1 MPLAEYKG
9 GLIVKDGK
17 LCTTCC
23 DTPVSGKCCQ
33 YPYSNS
39 GPQPANTAEEA
50 IQLASQSASANSA
63 AIPNSIWTVGTPE
76 GVPWVEGEAWYDEAR
91 NQYECTGYWT
101 LGEKGECRSSTE
113 AGCLS
118 GPFSYFTPNATCEGP
133 DDGLYDCPEFPPQP
147 PPVPGVCLYREDGEG
162 TCTEYALNGDYWDG
176 FSSEAEAQAAG
187 DAACQ
192 DPDAPECYDCRADVQ
207 YEGDDNWSYTLTFRE
222 FSYDDEG
229 NITGCEKIITPN
241 VTETFCGGDPLADA
255 KWENNLPP
263 THCRPVGSEDECTES
278 TGVFCPNVSDCNQID
293 FDQGCP
299 EVGYCLFCTDAND
312 CGCIDGYVR
321 YGSENPCGTAGVFFP
336 GTCAEAGYDPNRSN
350 PLP

>member
-1 MPLAEYKG
+1 MGLVIQDSKLLIKDVKLATATQPSEAC
-9 GLIVKDGK
+9 D
-17 LCTTCC
+17 CC
-23 DTPVSGKCCQ
+23 DTPVPGNCCS

-39 GPQPANTAEEA
+39 GPQVANTAAEA

-101 LGEKGECRSSTE
+101 LGEQGECRESSE

-162 TCTEYALNGDYWDG
+162 TCTQYELNGDYFDG

-192 DPDAPECYDCRADVQ
+192 YPDAPECYDCRADVAS
-207 YEGDDNWSYTLTFRE
+207 EGDDNWSYTLTFRE
-222 FSYDDEG
+222 FTYDDEG
-229 NITGCEKIITPN
+229 NITSCEQLVTPMSLKLI
-241 VTETFCGGDPLADA
+241 VQAIL
-255 KWENNLPP
+255 
-263 THCRPVGSEDECTES
+263 
-278 TGVFCPNVSDCNQID
+278 
-293 FDQGCP
+293 
-299 EVGYCLFCTDAND
+299 
-312 CGCIDGYVR
+312 
-321 YGSENPCGTAGVFFP
+321 
-336 GTCAEAGYDPNRSN
+336 
-350 PLP
+350 